1 MSRFALYL
9 FAGLSGIL
17 LAGCASLSGN
27 EIHVSESEK
36 QNPDAVKVKYLA
48 TIRIA
53 GYVDGRNQ
61 GNTRKIGI
69 AEAKVMG
76 LSGTDINLDRDAT
89 DVVTDSLRK
98 RLEDTGIQI
107 LAKDDAGA
115 LFELSGV
122 VKELKYDVKTRDEVS
137 IKIQSTLKE
146 VATGKVVWSGEV
158 AQNDE
163 RFAGV
168 SGNTKGDIASYL
180 KQQIEVVTVKTTDA
194 INNVLMATRP
204 ELFSL
209 TPGTKVIPGVTV
221 FVTPG
226 TEAQAPITPTAT
238 PPALTNALL
247 IVKTEPVHAKIYLD
261 GVYYGLSPLQV
272 NMPAGIYKV
281 EARQKG
287 YRTSSEKVAIRLGNT
302 TELELEL
309 VK

>member
-1 MSRFALYL
+1 MSRFALFL
-9 FAGLSGIL
+9 FAGLAGIF
-17 LAGCASLSGN
+17 LAGCTVLSGN

-48 TIRIA
+48 TVRIA

-61 GNTRKIGI
+61 GNPRKIGI

-76 LSGTDINLDRDAT
+76 MSGTDINLDRDAT
-89 DVVTDSLRK
+89 DVVTDSLHK

-107 LAKDDAGA
+107 LAKDDASA

-146 VATGKVVWSGEV
+146 VATGNVVWSGEV

-180 KQQIEVVTVKTTDA
+180 KQQLDVVTVKTTEA

-247 IVKTEPVHAKIYLD
+247 IVRTEPVHAKIYLD
-261 GVYYGLSPLQV
+261 GVYYGVSPLHV

-302 TELELEL
+302 TELEMEL

>member
-9 FAGLSGIL
+9 FAGVAGVL
-17 LAGCASLSGN
+17 LAGCAVLSGN
-27 EIHVSESEK
+27 EIHVNESEK

-48 TIRIA
+48 TVRIA
-53 GYVDGRNQ
+53 GYVDERQ
-61 GNTRKIGI
+61 MGNPRKIGI

-89 DVVTDSLRK
+89 EVVTDSLRN
-98 RLEDTGIQI
+98 RLEGTGIQI
-107 LAKDDAGA
+107 LAKDDASA

-146 VATGKVVWSGEV
+146 VATGKTVWSGEV

-168 SGNTKGDIASYL
+168 SGNTKGDIADYL
-180 KQQIEVVTVKTTDA
+180 KQQLDVVTVKTTEA

-238 PPALTNALL
+238 PPVLANALL
-247 IVKTEPVHAKIYLD
+247 IVRTGPVHAKIYLD

-302 TELELEL
+302 TELEMEL

>member
-1 MSRFALYL
+1 LAGIL
-9 FAGLSGIL
+9 FAG
-17 LAGCASLSGN
+17 CAVLSGN

-36 QNPDAVKVKYLA
+36 QNPDAVRVKYLA
-48 TIRIA
+48 TLRIA
-53 GYVDGRNQ
+53 GYVDERNM
-61 GNTRKIGI
+61 GNPRKIGI

-89 DVVTDSLRK
+89 EVVTASLRK
-98 RLEDTGIQI
+98 HLEDTGIQV
-107 LAKDDAGA
+107 LAKDDASA

-137 IKIQSTLKE
+137 IKIDSTLKE
-146 VATGKVVWSGEV
+146 VATGKIVWSGEV
-158 AQNDE
+158 AQKDE

-180 KQQIEVVTVKTTDA
+180 KQQLDVVTIKTTEA

-226 TEAQAPITPTAT
+226 TEAQAPITPTSA
-238 PPALTNALL
+238 PPALTNSLL
-247 IVKTEPVHAKIYLD
+247 IVRTEPVHAKIYLD
-261 GVYYGLSPLQV
+261 GVYYGVSPLHV
-272 NMPAGIYKV
+272 NMPAGIYKI

-302 TELELEL
+302 TELEMEL